1 MSALERPVPP
11 TPTLDEVAHA
21 LVAESA
27 LEMLDE
33 EGDALEVW
41 TIACEGAMVDAS
53 APRLQVHEGM
63 TLSAELMLD
72 GLPYAVRV
80 RVEQAGYRSEK
91 RASLRC
97 RVTQVAPAGA
107 RRGEQRVA
115 LAVSG
120 SLHALSCDRLPDR
133 HEFRA
138 DLVDLSAGSVG
149 FRADDV
155 RLAPGDLLALHCR
168 FFEGT
173 LEAAAR
179 VTAVTPVRSGNL
191 RVGCRLE
198 SLDAPTATM
207 LGQVVERLRG
217 AA

>member
-1 MSALERPVPP
+1 MSTLERPLPP

-27 LEMLDE
+27 LDMLGDE
-33 EGDALEVW
+33 GNAVEVW
-41 TIACEGAMVDAS
+41 TIACRGAMVDGS
-53 APRLQVHEGM
+53 GPRLQVHEGM
-63 TLSAELMLD
+63 TLSSELMID
-72 GLPYAVRV
+72 GLPYAVGV
-80 RVEQAGYRSEK
+80 RVEKAGYRSEK
-91 RASLRC
+91 RASLQL
-97 RVTQVAPAGA
+97 RVTQVEPPGA
-107 RRGEQRVA
+107 RRDEQRVK
-115 LAVSG
+115 LTMSG
-120 SLHALSCDRLPDR
+120 NLHALSCDRLPDR

-179 VTAVTPVRSGNL
+179 VTAVTMVRPGDL

-198 SLDAPTATM
+198 ALDAPTAMM
-207 LGQVVERLRG
+207 LEQVVERLRG

>member
-1 MSALERPVPP
+1 MSALERPVPTP
-11 TPTLDEVAHA
+11 TPDEVADA

-27 LEMLDE
+27 LDMVDDE
-33 EGDALEVW
+33 GNSVEVW
-41 TIACEGAMVDAS
+41 TIACEGATVNGS
-53 APRLQVHEGM
+53 APRLQVHQGM
-63 TLSAELMLD
+63 RLTAELMID
-72 GLPYAVRV
+72 GLPYLVAAH
-80 RVEQAGYRSEK
+80 VEDAGYRTEK
-91 RASLRC
+91 RASVQM
-97 RVTQVAPAGA
+97 RVTEVDPAGA
-107 RRGEQRVA
+107 RRGEERVA
-115 LAVSG
+115 LTVTG
-120 SLHALSCDRLPDR
+120 NLHALSCDRLPDR

-138 DLVDLSAGSVG
+138 DLVDLSPASVG

-179 VTAVTPVRSGNL
+179 VTSVTPVRPGNL

-198 SLDAPTATM
+198 ALDAPTATM
-207 LGQVVERLRG
+207 LGQVIERLRG